1 MSAKVNGVPY
11 DFGSLEVGV
20 KGGVILAG
28 LQSISY
34 GHSVE
39 SAKTSGAGREDIDET
54 QGHHTV
60 DDAEVTVLE
69 SDYRTWI
76 KSLGN
81 GYMFKRFPLSVSYS
95 YDGQPLIVD
104 ELKQCRFIKVAAS
117 AQKGPE
123 GLTRALTLRVMRLK
137 ENGLD
142 PVNAK

>member
-1 MSAKVNGVPY
+1 MAAKINGVPY

-20 KGGVILAG
+20 KGGVILSG

-34 GHSVE
+34 GHSID
-39 SAKTSGAGREDIDET
+39 SAKTTGSGREDIDET

-81 GYMFKRFPLSVSYS
+81 GYMFKRFPLSVSYA

-104 ELKQCRFIKVAAS
+104 ELKQCRFKKVAAN

-123 GLTRALTLRVMRLK
+123 GLTRALTLSVMRIK
-137 ENGLD
+137 EDGLD
-142 PVNAK
+142 PVNSK